1 MSVFE
6 EYAYYYDLLYKD
18 KDYEKEAKYI
28 DKLLKQENINTKNIL
43 NMGCGTGNHDV
54 ELSKLGYKVHGIDL
68 SKQMIHEAKDKEHE
82 NLSFEVADIRNYVSD
97 IKYDAV
103 TSLFHVVSY
112 QNTNEDLINTFKIAY
127 NSLNKNGTFIFDCWY
142 GPGVLTDLP
151 VVRVKKVENDKCKV
165 VRIATPE
172 MFADKNLVYVNYET
186 IIIDKATKQ
195 NKVLNEVHKMRY
207 LFTPEIEYMLENV
220 GFNNIKC
227 YEYGTMDKPN
237 FKSWYGCFICKK
249 EE

>member
-18 KDYEKEAKYI
+18 KDYKKEAKYI
-28 DKLLKQENINTKNIL
+28 DMLLKKQDKKINTIL

-54 ELSKLGYKVHGIDL
+54 ELSKLGFKIHGIDL
-68 SKQMIHEAKDKEHE
+68 SNDMINEAKEKEHDD
-82 NLSFEVADIRNYVSD
+82 LSFEVSDIRTYTSN
-97 IKYDAV
+97 IKYDAI

-112 QNTNEDLINTFKIAY
+112 QNTNEDLINTFKTAY
-127 NSLNKNGTFIFDCWY
+127 NLLKENGIFIFDCWY

-151 VVRVKKVENDKCKV
+151 TVRVKRVENDKCKV
-165 VRIATPE
+165 VRIAMPE

-207 LFTPEIEYMLENV
+207 LFTPEIEYMLKSI
-220 GFNNIKC
+220 GFKNIKC
-227 YEYGTMDKPN
+227 YKYGTMNKPN
-237 FKSWYGCFICKK
+237 YDSWYVCFVASK